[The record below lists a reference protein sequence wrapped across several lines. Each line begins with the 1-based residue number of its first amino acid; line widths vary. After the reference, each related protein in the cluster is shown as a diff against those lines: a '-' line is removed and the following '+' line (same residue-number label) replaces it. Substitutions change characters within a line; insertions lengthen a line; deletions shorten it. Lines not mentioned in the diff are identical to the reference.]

1 MRWTPKRK
9 AEIINALKAGTL
21 TPEAAQLQF
30 DLSDEELNAWMHNYD
45 AYGPKGLR
53 TTKFQMYAHRRRP
66 RNGPYREQAPI
77 IERPSL
83 QSEPLGEL

>member
-21 TPEAAQLQF
+21 TPAGAQLQF
-30 DLSDEELNAWMHNYD
+30 DLSDEELKAWLRNYD

-53 TTKFQMYAHRRRP
+53 TTRFQMYAQRRRP
-66 RNGPYREQAPI
+66 RNGPYQEEAPI
-77 IERPSL
+77 IELPSL
-83 QSEPLGEL
+83 QSEPRGEL